1 MADADG
7 AAKDGVP
14 VADELTVRPAQA
26 SDLDALMDLWRE
38 LNEQQE
44 PWRVF
49 PPRPSMEEEVRL
61 SYQRAVDDPRSLLLV
76 AEARKR
82 IVGTAWG
89 HRVVP
94 SSFSDEPAIE
104 LSGVVVA
111 PDRRAEGVGR
121 ALATEIGLFAR
132 RQGIRRVVI
141 KTFAR
146 NESALA
152 FWQRIGFRPRMV
164 QMVADARRLSGGAT

>member
-1 MADADG
+1 VREIARE
-7 AAKDGVP
+7 KDQVG
-14 VADELTVRPAQA
+14 LRAQTI
-26 SDLDALMDLWRE
+26 DRLD
-38 LNEQQE
+38 
-44 PWRVF
+44 
-49 PPRPSMEEEVRL
+49 
-61 SYQRAVDDPRSLLLV
+61 RAF
-76 AEARKR
+76 EC
-82 IVGTAWG
+82 GG
-89 HRVVP
+89 
-94 SSFSDEPAIE
+94 
-104 LSGVVVA
+104 
-111 PDRRAEGVGR
+111 AEGVGR